1 MTINQIIKYA
11 EKNNISLDDEI
22 LIASPSDEIIKN
34 KKPETIISVFRQMGS
49 YQDNQLGSCVFGHG
63 KHVLLIANT
72 FHTPDLSGFGKS
84 ISNIVEEATFDKD
97 LKTNRLKPDCQI
109 AKEFVAYLTDNLE
122 HHLNAM
128 GYDSFKFDQEL
139 QEKIPKVCSIHTNQ
153 EYSEWHPTF
162 VADLAYCLTEMG
174 VKKEEAIKLVKE
186 LGE

>member
-1 MTINQIIKYA
+1 MNINQIIKYA

-22 LIASPSDEIIKN
+22 LIASPSDEITKN

-109 AKEFVAYLTDNLE
+109 AKEFVSYLTDNLE
-122 HHLNAM
+122 NCLNAM
-128 GYDSFKFDQEL
+128 GYDSFEFDQEL
-139 QEKIPKVCSIHTNQ
+139 HEKVPKVCSKHTNQ
-153 EYSEWHPTF
+153 EYAEWNPTF
-162 VADLAYCLTEMG
+162 VADIAYCLVNMG
-174 VKKEEAIKLVKE
+174 VKKEEAIKLVKK

>member
-22 LIASPSDEIIKN
+22 LIASPSDEITKN
-34 KKPETIISVFRQMGS
+34 KKPETMISVFRQMGS
-49 YQDNQLGSCVFGHG
+49 YQDNHLGAHVFGDE
-63 KHVLLIANT
+63 KHVLLIVST
-72 FHTPDLSGFGKS
+72 LHKLDLSGFKSS

-122 HHLNAM
+122 NSLNAM
-128 GYDSFKFDQEL
+128 GYDSFEFDQEL
-139 QEKIPKVCSIHTNQ
+139 HEKVLKVCSKHTNQ
-153 EYSEWHPTF
+153 EYAEWNPTF
-162 VADLAYCLTEMG
+162 VADLAYCLTDIG
-174 VKKEEAIKLVKE
+174 VKKEEAIKLVKK